1 MDVGQRFLVFSG
13 VPNISTHEH
22 CCFII
27 DFTWWVENDAEIT
40 SWLLK
45 NIGVNNFKL
54 EGIVLQFTTAE
65 LQSFFL
71 LTWS

>member
-1 MDVGQRFLVFSG
+1 MDVGQRFIIFE
-13 VPNISTHEH
+13 NASTVTIYEH

-27 DFTWWVENDAEIT
+27 DFTWWVQHDAEIT

-45 NIGVNNFKL
+45 HIGVNNFKL
-54 EGIVLQFTTAE
+54 DGVVLQFSTAE

-71 LTWS
+71 LKWG